1 MELFYDSARKTFG
14 IGNII
19 VNNFGGGLF
28 NGHQLSAS
36 CYINNTICNN
46 DESSGIFLPGD
57 LEQDIILINNIIRNN
72 YNDFVSF
79 GNSNVTLF
87 KGSKYPNVYNNNI
100 ESIYPEVN
108 KNNSFDKPTLFV
120 RPTTVIGLGENGW
133 EADWRLQK
141 GSPEI
146 DAGTLGFGVASVVDS
161 TDIYGTKRVIG
172 GKIDIGAAEYNPI
185 TVIPEPYTSDKIKVY
200 PNPFADHF
208 WLQSEDITLDADYS
222 IYNIAGQLLFTY
234 PIKGNDT
241 KLIELNTYSSG
252 TYLLRIVEKS
262 GNVLYA
268 SKVIK
273 Q

>member
-1 MELFYDSARKTFG
+1 LY
-14 IGNII
+14 
-19 VNNFGGGLF
+19 
-28 NGHQLSAS
+28 
-36 CYINNTICNN
+36 
-46 DESSGIFLPGD
+46 
-57 LEQDIILINNIIRNN
+57 NNIIQHSVDIF
-72 YNDFVSF
+72 NDS
-79 GNSNVTLF
+79 SNVSCYRCSLPI
-87 KGSKYPNVYNNNI
+87 SYNNNI
-100 ESIYPEVN
+100 GLIPN
-108 KNNSFDKPTLFV
+108 QLKNRNNFDKPTLFV
-120 RPTTVIGLGENGW
+120 RPTATIGLAENGW
-133 EADWRLQK
+133 EADWRIQK

-146 DAGTLGFGVASVVDS
+146 DAGTLDFGVTAIID
-161 TDIYGTKRVIG
+161 TIDIYGTKRIIG

-208 WLQSEDITLDADYS
+208 WLQSEDITLDADYA
-222 IYNIAGQLLFTY
+222 IYTIEGQLISTF

-241 KLIELNTYSSG
+241 KLIELNNFSSG